1 MSSKL
6 GISAGTHSLDRVSN
20 FDIEEKPVK
29 FFYSPNN
36 NIQNY
41 SVFPDDDIESLR
53 NHFHIQIKEMISK
66 QDFSNLPE
74 IYEKLNQISLKSN
87 LRNFVPSPKSLLF
100 LLSLVTTFYIFSLSL
115 HFLCLL
121 VTRDLKMHFIGINL
135 HMKVVLFLLMCL
147 VLILIFCFVIPFHAF
162 MLPNGLSLKSLKQC
176 GKTNP

>member
-100 LLSLVTTFYIFSLSL
+100 LLNVLRLKKINDLDIMENFVWNLSPTDTDLV
-115 HFLCLL
+115 
-121 VTRDLKMHFIGINL
+121 
-135 HMKVVLFLLMCL
+135 
-147 VLILIFCFVIPFHAF
+147 
-162 MLPNGLSLKSLKQC
+162 SLKFRLLKIIGMLKSEQSQKMELNRWMSDLV
-176 GKTNP
+176 GDL